1 MASNKTGISNWLF
14 NCLRSY
20 IQGSSYYSTMVG
32 SWDCYAIGVSG
43 NVIINSRNFT
53 ADSRHNGWT
62 INQGG
67 RVLKNGWTTLNSSN
81 ASALSPYTLS
91 GNAGNKYKVD
101 TTSGSVYAVLDTYA
115 LNGESVIFKIVNA
128 TNTLI
133 LSTSTNTETI
143 DGNALPYTITPTIY
157 DTYEVSSD
165 GSNFYLIH

>member
-1 MASNKTGISNWLF
+1 
-14 NCLRSY
+14 
-20 IQGSSYYSTMVG
+20 
-32 SWDCYAIGVSG
+32 VSG